1 MSAAVSIAVWRG
13 GEVLLV
19 RRKRPPFH
27 GAWTFPGGRV
37 EYGETTGD
45 AVLRELREETGLSVT
60 GPRLVRIL
68 GANVSK
74 ADYVLA
80 IYVSAYE
87 GGEALAASDAAELSW
102 FTPDAASA
110 LETTPGLAEIIRLT
124 RAALNAPAQNAAQ
137 V

>member
-1 MSAAVSIAVWRG
+1 MSVAVSIAVWRG
-13 GEVLLV
+13 DEVLLV

-60 GPRLVRIL
+60 APRLVRIL
-68 GANVSK
+68 GTEVSK
-74 ADYVLA
+74 TDYVLSV
-80 IYVSAYE
+80 YVAAHE
-87 GGEALAASDAAELSW
+87 GGEAVAASDAAELGW
-102 FTPDAASA
+102 FTPEATSA

-124 RAALNAPAQNAAQ
+124 RGVLNAPAQDAAQ

>member
-68 GANVSK
+68 GTNVSK

-87 GGEALAASDAAELSW
+87 GGEALAASDAAELGW